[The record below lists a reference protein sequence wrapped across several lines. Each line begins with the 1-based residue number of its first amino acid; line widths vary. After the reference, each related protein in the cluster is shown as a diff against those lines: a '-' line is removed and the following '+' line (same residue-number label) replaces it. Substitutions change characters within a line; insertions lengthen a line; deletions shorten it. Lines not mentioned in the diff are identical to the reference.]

1 MSELR
6 TRDEIEPQYKW
17 RLEDIFESEQAW
29 EDELKRIEAKM
40 PEAGRFKGKLN
51 NLENVLEMFRFSDE
65 LSLALERLFVYA
77 RMSRDT
83 DNACSKYVAWV
94 DKVTSVMVK
103 YDELTAYIRPE
114 LNQIDSAALLSWA
127 EDVRMKDYDYQLKE
141 LVRGKPHVLSGEAER
156 IMALSGEIGDSY
168 DTIYT
173 MLSDVDLSFAP
184 VKDGENNELPMSH
197 GRYRLY
203 LESRDRSLRRQAY
216 ESMYNAYKGQI
227 NTVTALYGSNVKKDL
242 FYTRARNF
250 PSCRER
256 ALFGG
261 NIPTAVYDGLL
272 KAIEEKLPLMHSY
285 VELRKQILGLA
296 DMKMYDMYVPMFE
309 AFEGEYTFEDAKE
322 LVLKALEPL
331 GAEYISVLKRS
342 FDEGWIDVYET
353 KGKSSGAYSW
363 GAYGTHPYMLL
374 NFQGRLD
381 DAFTL
386 AHEAGHSMHSYFS
399 DKAQSYSK
407 AQYLIFVAE
416 VASTVNEVLMLKH
429 LIRETSDI
437 NMKKYLLEFFLE
449 QFRTTV
455 FRQTMFAEFELLTH
469 EQAEKG
475 ESLTREWLCEIY
487 GGLNKKYYGSAVE
500 TDELISMEWARIP
513 HFYRAFY
520 VYQYATGFCA
530 AVAIAS
536 KILSEGAPAVA
547 DYMKFLSSGGSGA
560 PIELLKLAGVDLSD
574 PRTVRNSLAEFEK
587 TLNELRDTLK

>member
-1 MSELR
+1 MGELK
-6 TRDEIEPQYKW
+6 TREEIAPQYKW
-17 RLEDIFESEQAW
+17 RLEDLFPSEDAW
-29 EDELKRIEAKM
+29 EQELKRLEKIV
-40 PEAGRFKGKLN
+40 PEAARFKGTLN
-51 NLENVLEMFRFSDE
+51 NMESVLEMLRFTDE
-65 LSLALERLFVYA
+65 ISLALERLFVYA

-83 DNACSKYVAWV
+83 DNACSKYVSWV
-94 DKVTSVMVK
+94 DRVTSLMVR
-103 YDELTAYIRPE
+103 YDESTSYIRPE
-114 LNQIDSAALLSWA
+114 LNDIDSELLLEWA
-127 EDVRMKDYDYQLKE
+127 GDARMKDYDYQLRE
-141 LVRGKPHVLSGEAER
+141 LVRGKKHVLSDESER
-156 IMALSGEIGDSY
+156 ILALSGEIGDSY

-173 MLSDVDLSFAP
+173 MLSDVDLQFAP
-184 VKDGENNELPMSH
+184 IKDETGSEQPMSH

-203 LESRDRSLRRQAY
+203 LESKRRDIRRQAY
-216 ESMYNAYKGQI
+216 ESMYKAYESQI
-227 NTVTALYGSNVKKDL
+227 NTVAAIYGSSVKKDV

-261 NIPTAVYDGLL
+261 DIPVSVYDGLL
-272 KAIEEKLPLMHSY
+272 DAVGEKLPVLHDY
-285 VELRKQILGLA
+285 VALRKRVLGL
-296 DMKMYDMYVPMFE
+296 DDLKMYDMYVPMFE
-309 AFEGEYTFEDAKE
+309 AFEGEYTFEDACS
-322 LVLKALEPL
+322 LVLEALAPL
-331 GAEYISVLKRS
+331 GEKYTSVLKKAFS
-342 FDEGWIDVYET
+342 EGWIDVYET

-399 DKAQSYSK
+399 DEAQSYPK

-429 LIRETSDI
+429 LINKTEDEAV
-437 NMKKYLLEFFLE
+437 KKYLLEFFLE

-455 FRQTMFAEFELLTH
+455 FRQTMFAEFELIAH
-469 EQAEKG
+469 EHAEKG
-475 ESLTREWLCEIY
+475 ESLTREWLCETY
-487 GGLNKKYYGSAVE
+487 GGLNKKYYGMSVE
-500 TDELISMEWARIP
+500 TDQLISLEWARIP

-536 KILSEGAPAVA
+536 RILKEGQPAVS
-547 DYMKFLSSGGSGA
+547 DYMKFLSSGGSNA

-574 PRTVRNSLAEFEK
+574 RIVLNSSLEEFSR
-587 TLNELRDTLK
+587 TLNELKEML